1 MTLRRELIARGME
14 IPLYHAYRLLGA
26 PVLPPAQMTFA
37 LTHRCDN
44 RCPTCRVHTRGNAA
58 AELSSED
65 YEQLFSNMKFRPFAA
80 TLTGGEPLARGDFL
94 KIADILCRT
103 ARPAFLF
110 IETCGDRPDRLYRA
124 ARLLTERHA
133 HTQIVVLLSLQDIQ
147 TGLARR
153 RGDSRNSFELF
164 MKTYRALRGIGA
176 LNLTV
181 GVNVVVSRDNA
192 DDAAAVMD
200 HAFLMYPDVVKFSVA
215 YGSGE
220 LAVTASDTAPL
231 RKEHTTL
238 LARYIAASRGRGGRA
253 PQRCLWHVFRKQA
266 RLASNNLHL
275 MTQTTPCQAAH
286 GSIYVTPSGLAL
298 DCPVAAREIGD
309 LRTYGFDLERLLSTA
324 HAASARKQVKTSGC
338 FCPMEYCDVIHTL
351 ISPADYA
358 RVVAGSL

>member
-1 MTLRRELIARGME
+1 ME
-14 IPLYHAYRLLGA
+14 IPLYHAYRMLGA
-26 PVLPPAQMTFA
+26 PVLPPAQMTLA

-44 RCPTCRVHTRGNAA
+44 RCATCRAHTRDTAA
-58 AELSSED
+58 SELSADD
-65 YEQLFSNMKFRPFAA
+65 YEQLFSNMKFHPFAV
-80 TLTGGEPLARGDFL
+80 TLTGGEPLMRGDFL
-94 KIADILCRT
+94 KIAATLCRT

-124 ARLLTERHA
+124 ARLLTERHPDTHLA
-133 HTQIVVLLSLQDIQ
+133 VLLSMQDIQ

-164 MKTYRALRGIGA
+164 MKSYRALRGISA

-192 DDAAAVMD
+192 DDAAAIID

-220 LAVTASDTAPL
+220 LAVSASETAPL

-238 LARYIAASRGRGGRA
+238 MARYLEASRRRGGRA
-253 PQRCLWHVFRKQA
+253 PQRFLWHVFRRQA

-286 GSIYVTPSGLAL
+286 GGIYVTPSGLVL
-298 DCPVAAREIGD
+298 DCPVAAREAGD
-309 LRTYGFDLERLLSTA
+309 LRACGMDLERLLSAA
-324 HAASARKQVKTSGC
+324 HAANARKQVKTSGC
-338 FCPMEYCDVIHTL
+338 FCPMEYCDIIHTM

-358 RVVAGSL
+358 RVIARSL

>member
-1 MTLRRELIARGME
+1 ME
-14 IPLYHAYRLLGA
+14 IPLYHAYRLAGA

-37 LTHRCDN
+37 LTHACDN
-44 RCPTCRVHTRGNAA
+44 RCITCRAHTRDTAA
-58 AELSSED
+58 AELSADD
-65 YEQLFSNMKFRPFAA
+65 YEQIFSNLKFRPFAV
-80 TLTGGEPLARGDFL
+80 TFTGGEPLLRDDFL
-94 KIADILCRT
+94 KIAAILCRT
-103 ARPAFLF
+103 ARPAFVF

-133 HTQIVVLLSLQDIQ
+133 GTHLVVMLSLQDIQ

-153 RGDSRNSFELF
+153 RGDARNSFELF
-164 MKTYRALRGIGA
+164 MKSYRALRGISA

-192 DDAAAVMD
+192 DAAAPVID

-220 LAVTASDTAPL
+220 LGVSASETAPL

-238 LARYIAASRGRGGRA
+238 LARYLEASRRRGGRA
-253 PQRCLWHVFRKQA
+253 PQRFLWHVFRRQA
-266 RLASNNLHL
+266 RLASNNLQL

-286 GSIYVTPSGLAL
+286 GGVYVSPSGLVL
-298 DCPVAAREIGD
+298 DCPVAAREVGD
-309 LRTYGFDLERLLSTA
+309 LRTYGFDLELLLSAT
-324 HAASARKQVKTSGC
+324 HAANARKQVKTSGC
-338 FCPMEYCDVIHTL
+338 FCPMEYCDIIHTL

-358 RVVAGSL
+358 RVFARSL